1 MMIFFNLNQYFQM
14 ISISLIVIFVENM
27 YNLCYVLMN
36 ELLGEEIRLKA
47 FSISRYNKPY
57 YS

>member
-1 MMIFFNLNQYFQM
+1 M

-36 ELLGEEIRLKA
+36 ELLGEEIRLEA